1 MSVSLQP
8 TIDDSRTNATFEEIM
23 WALSRPGL
31 VRTLPSAGLAV
42 IGESLLDAE
51 CSFAVVDDAEFARVL
66 SKTGARSAPLQEADY
81 VFATANIAEKISEL
95 AKLRIG
101 TLNYPDHA
109 ATLFMPA
116 RFGFGARLMLTG
128 PGVKDSITIAIDG
141 IDPSFWRA
149 RAQAVRYPLGWD
161 VYLVDGDRV
170 IGLPRSTRIE
180 VL

>member
-8 TIDDSRTNATFEEIM
+8 TTEDSRTNATFEEIM

-31 VRTLPSAGLAV
+31 VRTLPSAGLAA

-66 SKTGARSAPLQEADY
+66 SKNGARSAPMQEADY
-81 VFATANIAEKISEL
+81 VFATADTAEKTSQF

-101 TLNYPDHA
+101 SLNYPDHA
-109 ATLFMPA
+109 ATLFIPA
-116 RFGFGARLMLTG
+116 RFGLGARLMLSG
-128 PGVKDSITIAIDG
+128 PGIKDGVTVAVDG
-141 IDPSFWRA
+141 IDPSFWRV

-161 VYLVDGDRV
+161 VYLVDGDHV

>member
-1 MSVSLQP
+1 MNVSLRP
-8 TIDDSRTNATFEEIM
+8 TIADSRTNATFEEIM

-31 VRTLPSAGLAV
+31 VRTLPSAGLAA
-42 IGESLLDAE
+42 IGECLLDAE
-51 CSFAVVDDAEFARVL
+51 CSFAVVDDAEFARAL
-66 SKTGARSAPLQEADY
+66 SKTRARSVPLQEADY
-81 VFATANIAEKISEL
+81 VFATADTPEKTLEF

-109 ATLFMPA
+109 ATLFIPA

-128 PGVKDSITIAIDG
+128 PGIKDRVTIAMDG
-141 IDPSFWRA
+141 IDPSFWRV